1 MLYRIKIAG
10 VLDSSWSDWL
20 GNVNI
25 ALEPQM
31 DGSVISTLTLD
42 ATDQSTLFGVLDRI
56 RDLNIALITVTRDE
70 VKKEGDKK

>member
-25 ALEPQM
+25 VLEPQM
-31 DGSVISTLTLD
+31 DGSVITTLTLN

-56 RDLNIALITVTRDE
+56 RDLNYALITVTRDD
-70 VKKEGDKK
+70 VKMEGDKK